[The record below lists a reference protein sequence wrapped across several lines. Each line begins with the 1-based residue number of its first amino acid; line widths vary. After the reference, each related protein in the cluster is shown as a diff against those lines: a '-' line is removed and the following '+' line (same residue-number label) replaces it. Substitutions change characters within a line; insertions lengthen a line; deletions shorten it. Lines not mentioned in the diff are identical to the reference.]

1 MAPEV
6 NGGGGGMSTPP
17 PAKDLGVMEGPVLVF
32 GGAYSNLQAL
42 EAVLKLAKDELHIPV
57 DRIIHTGDVVAYCA
71 QPRET
76 TECLRSSRVH
86 CLMGNCEES
95 IAQAKSDCGCGFP
108 EDSACNAY
116 SINWYDHVTKE
127 LQGRSDLAT
136 WMNELPRRMEF
147 TVSGRRL
154 TVVHGSP
161 RNISEF
167 IWPSTSV
174 SELQACFAELPENID
189 GIVNG
194 HSGLPYARLVPCGS
208 QQKVWLN
215 AGVIGLPAN
224 DGTSRG
230 WYALLTPKGHGGLE
244 ISTRSFEYDVQA
256 AADAIYATP
265 QLVRGYADSLLSG
278 VWPSHDILPL
288 EEQMNTGVALQDN
301 TLFWPG
307 QENGSNGVKNGTD
320 KKTIPNGRH
329 TRSAE
334 DSRLRGQA
342 TAALAAVSVGVAAA
356 LLVRVW
362 MTRRS

>member
-6 NGGGGGMSTPP
+6 NGGGGGMLAPP
-17 PAKDLGVMEGPVLVF
+17 PCRDLGVMEGPVLVF

-42 EAVLKLAKDELHIPV
+42 EAILKLAKDELHIPAE
-57 DRIIHTGDVVAYCA
+57 RIIHTGDVVAYCA
-71 QPRET
+71 QPRQT
-76 TECLRSSRVH
+76 TECLRVSGVH

-95 IAQAKSDCGCGFP
+95 IGAAKTDCGCGFP

-127 LQGRSDLAT
+127 LVGRSDLAT
-136 WMNELPRRMEF
+136 WMNEMPRRLEF
-147 TVSGRRL
+147 TLNGRRL

-167 IWPSTSV
+167 IWPSTPV
-174 SELQACFAELPENID
+174 SELQACFAVLPENID
-189 GIVNG
+189 GIING

-208 QQKVWLN
+208 RQKMWLN
-215 AGVIGLPAN
+215 AGVIGVPAN

-230 WYALLTPKGHGGLE
+230 WYALLTPTGHGGLE
-244 ISTRSFEYDVQA
+244 ISIRSFEYDVQS

-288 EEQMNTGVALQDN
+288 EEQMNTGVPLQES
-301 TLFWPG
+301 TLLWPG
-307 QENGSNGVKNGTD
+307 QENGSNGAKIVTE
-320 KKTIPNGRH
+320 KKAIPNGRD
-329 TRSAE
+329 TLSE
-334 DSRLRGQA
+334 QSSRLRRQA
-342 TAALAAVSVGVAAA
+342 TAAVAVVSVGVVAT
-356 LLVRVW
+356 LIVRVW

>member
-6 NGGGGGMSTPP
+6 NGGGGSMSTPSL
-17 PAKDLGVMEGPVLVF
+17 AKDLGIMEGPVLVF

-57 DRIIHTGDVVAYCA
+57 DRIIHTGDAVAYCA

-76 TECLRSSRVH
+76 TECLRASGVH
-86 CLMGNCEES
+86 SLMGNCEES
-95 IAQAKSDCGCGFP
+95 IGGYKSDCGCGFP
-108 EDSACNAY
+108 EDSACNEY

-127 LQGRSDLAT
+127 LQGHSDLAT

-147 TVSGRRL
+147 TIQGRRL
-154 TVVHGSP
+154 AVVHGSP
-161 RNISEF
+161 RHISEF
-167 IWPSTSV
+167 IWPSTPV
-174 SELQACFAELPENID
+174 SELQACFAALPENID

-194 HSGLPYARLVPCGS
+194 HSGFPYAKLIPGGS
-208 QQKVWLN
+208 HQKLWLN

-230 WYALLTPKGHGGLE
+230 WYAVLTPTGHGSLE
-244 ISTRSFEYDVQA
+244 ISIRSFEYDVQA
-256 AADAIYATP
+256 AADAIFATP

-288 EEQMNTGVALQDN
+288 EEQMNTGVPLQEN
-301 TLFWPG
+301 TLVWPG
-307 QENGSNGVKNGTD
+307 QENGSNGAKSGTD
-320 KKTIPNGRH
+320 KTAIPNGRH
-329 TRSAE
+329 ARTEE
-334 DSRLRGQA
+334 DVRLRGQA
-342 TAALAAVSVGVAAA
+342 TAAFAAVSVGIVAA